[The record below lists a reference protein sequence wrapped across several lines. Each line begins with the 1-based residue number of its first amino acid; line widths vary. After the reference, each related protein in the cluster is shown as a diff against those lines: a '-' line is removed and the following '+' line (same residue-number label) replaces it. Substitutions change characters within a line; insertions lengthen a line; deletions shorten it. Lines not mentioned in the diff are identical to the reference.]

1 MKILVTGICG
11 YIGSITSQLLLHQ
24 GHEIIGVDNLST
36 GFKQNLSKDIEFH
49 QIDVNDH
56 EKLTPLIKNTDAV
69 IHFAAKTSVA
79 ESVNFP
85 NLYYSNNVEGSKSL
99 LKAMRNSN
107 TRKLIFS
114 SSASVYG
121 AQGIFPIKEND
132 LCTPINPYGMTKL
145 ETENNISTFCQQGN
159 SGAVSLRY
167 FNVAGA
173 LKVSKTWLRERHDPE
188 THLVPNIL
196 NSNKENPLKI
206 YGTNFDTPDGT
217 CIRDYVHV
225 VDIARA
231 HILALENVVVG
242 ENQIVNIGSGKGNS
256 VLEVFKTAEKVISRN
271 VPVDFVERREGD
283 PDRLV
288 ADIRKAKEVLN
299 WEPELTLLDMIRD
312 AYQAITEDSPK

>member
-1 MKILVTGICG
+1 
-11 YIGSITSQLLLHQ
+11 
-24 GHEIIGVDNLST
+24 
-36 GFKQNLSKDIEFH
+36 
-49 QIDVNDH
+49 
-56 EKLTPLIKNTDAV
+56 
-69 IHFAAKTSVA
+69 
-79 ESVNFP
+79 
-85 NLYYSNNVEGSKSL
+85 LYYSNNVEGSKSL

-114 SSASVYG
+114 SSAAVYG
-121 AQGIFPIKEND
+121 VQGIFPIKEND

-145 ETENNISTFCQQGN
+145 ETEKNISTFCQQSD

-196 NSNKENPLKI
+196 NSNKVNPLKI

-256 VLEVFKTAEKVISRN
+256 VLEVFKTAEKVINRDI
-271 VPVDFVERREGD
+271 PVDFVERREGD

-288 ADIRKAKEVLN
+288 ADVRKATEVLN
-299 WEPELTLLDMIRD
+299 WEPAFTLLDMITD

>member
-1 MKILVTGICG
+1 MKILITGICG

-36 GFKQNLSKDIEFH
+36 GFEQNLSKDIEFH

-56 EKLTPLIKNTDAV
+56 DKLTPLIKNTDAV

-85 NLYYSNNVEGSKSL
+85 NLYYSNNVEGSASL

-107 TRKLIFS
+107 TSKLIFS
-114 SSASVYG
+114 SSAAVYG
-121 AQGIFPIKEND
+121 AQDTFPIKENN
-132 LCTPINPYGMTKL
+132 LCAPINPYGMNKL
-145 ETENNISTFCQQGN
+145 ETEKNISTFCQQGDL
-159 SGAVSLRY
+159 GAVSLRY

-173 LKVSKTWLRERHDPE
+173 LKVSKKWLRERHDPE

-206 YGTNFDTPDGT
+206 YGTNFNTPDGT

-231 HILALENVVVG
+231 HILALENVAVG
-242 ENQIVNIGSGKGNS
+242 KNQIINVGSGKGNS
-256 VLEVFKTAEKVISRN
+256 VLEVFKTAEKVINRN
-271 VPVDFVERREGD
+271 IPVDFVERREGD

-288 ADIRKAKEVLN
+288 ADIRKATEVLN
-299 WEPELTLLDMIRD
+299 WKPGFTLYDMISD